1 MRHPG
6 RMPTDASTPA
16 TLGRPSKGA
25 DFYRR
30 LFDEQER
37 SRISVK
43 KIAERE
49 NIPYTTLMYW
59 RTRFRR
65 DEERLTKS
73 NAPQMLPVK
82 IKAPEAKAKANPFE
96 LQTPSGFTLRIP
108 SDFCLS
114 TLQRILEALK
124 STC

>member
-1 MRHPG
+1 MT
-6 RMPTDASTPA
+6 TDASTPP
-16 TLGRPSKGA
+16 TPGRPSKGA
-25 DFYRR
+25 DFYRAI
-30 LFDEQER
+30 FNEQKR
-37 SRISVK
+37 SGISVK
-43 KIAERE
+43 EIAARE

-65 DEERLTKS
+65 DEERPTKPIT
-73 NAPQMLPVK
+73 PQMLPVK
-82 IKAPEAKAKANPFE
+82 IKSPEVKANPFE

-108 SDFCLS
+108 SDFCPS